1 MNKSEL
7 IEVLAK
13 NKNLTF
19 NKSEQVINAV
29 FISLSDALR
38 AGERI
43 EIRGFGSFT
52 IKDYKSYVGR
62 NPKTGKPICV
72 QSKKLPFFR
81 VGKELKKRVAG

>member
-29 FISLSDALR
+29 FIALSDALR

-43 EIRGFGSFT
+43 EIRGFGSFA
-52 IKDYKSYVGR
+52 IKDYKSISGPQSVKQVS
-62 NPKTGKPICV
+62 PFCV

-81 VGKELKKRVAG
+81 VGQRT